1 MLPLHHTPIKT
12 NHDKHPP
19 AAVKH
24 FHAAV
29 NYPPAYSHPHPDL
42 ADRRTVAAFLGHP
55 LAMNQQAA
63 ANYLRT
69 KVLTATPEQLQLML
83 YDGALRFCDQAKA
96 ALLAKNFEQSYT
108 LITKAQKIV
117 VELTS
122 SLRHDLS
129 PDLCGKLAAIYTF
142 AYRKLIDANI
152 NHELLPLEEAVNL
165 LRYQR
170 ETWVLLM
177 QQMQKT
183 KAGAMA
189 KTLDLP
195 APSARME
202 ASISMQG

>member
-1 MLPLHHTPIKT
+1 
-12 NHDKHPP
+12 
-19 AAVKH
+19 
-24 FHAAV
+24 
-29 NYPPAYSHPHPDL
+29 
-42 ADRRTVAAFLGHP
+42 
-55 LAMNQQAA
+55 MNQQAA